1 MSDAV
6 LLDTHTWAWSL
17 LGVRLTSHAREVL
30 QGSALIMV
38 SPVSIFEIC
47 QKVRLGQWADM
58 EPKVTTLQKALSD
71 QGGHWAELSADVAH
85 LAGSLDWPH
94 RDPFDRLLAATAL
107 VNGWPLIS
115 ADPAFDSL
123 TGLRRVW

>member
-1 MSDAV
+1 MA
-6 LLDTHTWAWSL
+6 LLDTHIWAWM
-17 LGVRLTSHAREVL
+17 LTLDPVLSPKARAAIDEAR
-30 QGSALIMV
+30 ALFL
-38 SPVSIFEIC
+38 SPASFYEIS
-47 QKVRLGQWADM
+47 QKARLGKWPLM
-58 EPKVTTLQKALSD
+58 EPFAGNLPDYATAAGLTVAPLT
-71 QGGHWAELSADVAH
+71 AEVAVV
-85 LAGSLDWPH
+85 AGSLDWPH